1 MSDHHE
7 SEYIDLWAV
16 SLLVNQVFNNAFFL
30 CLHFCMK
37 AAMDCNFYEEEG
49 HFYHFD
55 GSLWI
60 MHEASCYLSIV
71 VLYHKPAK
79 FYVHCQAVPW
89 WAIKGIT
96 FVAIK
101 IIGRNKE
108 CLVPEIIYFCII
120 KKLFLLV
127 CKCSVLKGQ
136 EKQGTLQTFCYARLF
151 LP

>member
-1 MSDHHE
+1 MLFS
-7 SEYIDLWAV
+7 SAFTSAWRLLWIV
-16 SLLVNQVFNNAFFL
+16 I
-30 CLHFCMK
+30 
-37 AAMDCNFYEEEG
+37 FYEEEG

-89 WAIKGIT
+89 WTIKGIT

-101 IIGRNKE
+101 IIGLDLDWLDKE
-108 CLVPEIIYFCII
+108 CLVPEIIYFCIL

>member
-1 MSDHHE
+1 MLFS
-7 SEYIDLWAV
+7 SAFTSAWRLLWIV
-16 SLLVNQVFNNAFFL
+16 I
-30 CLHFCMK
+30 
-37 AAMDCNFYEEEG
+37 FYEEEG

-89 WAIKGIT
+89 RTIKGIT

-136 EKQGTLQTFCYARLF
+136 ENKEHFKHFVMLGFSYPKLCAQGFTCNKIVLKWLWPD
-151 LP
+151 L